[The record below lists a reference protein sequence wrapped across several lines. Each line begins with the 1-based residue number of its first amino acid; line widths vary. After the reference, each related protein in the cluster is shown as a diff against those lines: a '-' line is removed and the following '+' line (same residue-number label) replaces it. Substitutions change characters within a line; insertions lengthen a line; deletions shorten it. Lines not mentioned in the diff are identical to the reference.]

1 MAVLPSISHRY
12 CILYLIWCV
21 EYIFFINQLSNSFDS
36 LQHDSIP
43 ANLMP
48 DNTNLYKRILSEA
61 VRKGET
67 AGEQR
72 ESLWYIHG
80 AHIVIEK

>member
-1 MAVLPSISHRY
+1 
-12 CILYLIWCV
+12 
-21 EYIFFINQLSNSFDS
+21 
-36 LQHDSIP
+36 
-43 ANLMP
+43 MP